1 MTETMGELRKIAKEE
16 GVRGYSRKNK
26 LDLVRLIESATTRKF
41 KRREVFTRKQLKAI
55 ARRRGITNFSRLK
68 KDQLV
73 EKVKQNIEEAA
84 DQIEV
89 EDKREA
95 LGGVF
100 GTVIIKPKTQQDVE
114 TFIKVSWGKIRSTIS
129 EGPAEKQGLKAEII
143 LHVEMVKI
151 SPATGEDIYANPKF
165 RSALR
170 VITESADLD
179 EVIEQMVDK
188 IIESLANYQAGGERV
203 DLWPH

>member
-1 MTETMGELRKIAKEE
+1 MPSKSIMDSFEDSVCEDSRPTSSPEMQKFCNTPLKRKKGQLCKGKPGEDGLCWRHSPRQDETLQPIGGKFRVTETMGELRKIAKEE

-95 LGGVF
+95 LGGV
-100 GTVIIKPKTQQDVE
+100 
-114 TFIKVSWGKIRSTIS
+114 
-129 EGPAEKQGLKAEII
+129 
-143 LHVEMVKI
+143 
-151 SPATGEDIYANPKF
+151 
-165 RSALR
+165 
-170 VITESADLD
+170 
-179 EVIEQMVDK
+179 
-188 IIESLANYQAGGERV
+188 
-203 DLWPH
+203 